1 MNKVILHGRLT
12 QDVDIKQNGNLTIG
26 KFSIAVRNDFK
37 NAAGEYETQF
47 FNCTA
52 FNKSA
57 DFIAQHF
64 HKGQEILI
72 TGRLQNSSWETDSGE
87 KRSKTEIV
95 IETTEFCGTKVNDT
109 TNNIPSEVNVIE
121 TNVVD
126 DEQLPF

>member
-52 FNKSA
+52 FNKSV
-57 DFIAQHF
+57 DFITQHF
-64 HKGQEILI
+64 HKGQEI
-72 TGRLQNSSWETDSGE
+72 
-87 KRSKTEIV
+87 
-95 IETTEFCGTKVNDT
+95 
-109 TNNIPSEVNVIE
+109 
-121 TNVVD
+121 
-126 DEQLPF
+126 